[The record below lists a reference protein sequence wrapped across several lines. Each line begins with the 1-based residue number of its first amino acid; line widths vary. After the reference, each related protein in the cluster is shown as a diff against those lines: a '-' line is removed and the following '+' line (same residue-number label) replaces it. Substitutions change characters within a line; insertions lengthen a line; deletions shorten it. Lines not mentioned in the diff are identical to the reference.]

1 MTSLVNPPTR
11 SQSVPT
17 AFPHDSASISEVEL
31 APAPLATQPQ
41 HSQSSLVQTEAQM
54 QQLGQASV
62 QDMPVSSPVLPAN
75 SLRSADPVPL
85 RYDPAAIQAT
95 YREQRPKVMRRWAE
109 IARPLLKLLW
119 SRWWDR
125 RTGQHHEAQRA
136 IQLRETLTQLGPAF
150 IKIGQALS
158 TRPDIL
164 KGAYLEELTKL
175 QDQLPAF
182 DNAIAFQFIQEELGA
197 LPTELFAE
205 ISPNPI
211 AAASLG
217 QVYKGRLKTGEAV
230 AIKVQRP
237 DLAEKIA
244 LDVYIL
250 RGLAAWAQRQFKGIR
265 SDLVGILDE
274 FAGRLFEEMDYTQEG
289 QNAER
294 FDRLYGSLT
303 NIYIP
308 TIYWDYTHTRVLTME
323 WIEGTKLSYPERI
336 EAQGV
341 DARELIDAGIQ
352 CSLRQ
357 LLEHGFF
364 HADPHPGNLLGMA
377 NGKLAYLDFGMMSEI
392 QVEQRYSL
400 INAIV
405 HIVNREFEALA
416 QDYVN
421 LGFLTPETDLDPIAS
436 ALGVVFQDALGAS
449 VGDLNINRIF
459 QQLSDLM
466 YDYPFRVPAYYALI
480 VRSLL
485 SMEGIA
491 IGVDPNFKVLSAA
504 YPYVAKRLL
513 TDPAP
518 ELRQSLRDLLLKDGS
533 FRWNRLENLLRN
545 ARNIQ
550 DYDLGTTLNQA
561 MDFLFSERGEFIRD
575 QIAAELVKSLDQLG
589 YNTLQGML
597 QRLPFAPL
605 PESLPA
611 LPTGEEPTASPPTTA
626 NNLDQLKRIWTLLQE
641 TPGFDPMQLLNA
653 FAQVLGR
660 RETQTLGQ
668 QVASGLV
675 QRAIAR
681 LVREWF
687 VPEPSTPLLQNSNS
701 QPRSR

>member
-1 MTSLVNPPTR
+1 
-11 SQSVPT
+11 
-17 AFPHDSASISEVEL
+17 
-31 APAPLATQPQ
+31 
-41 HSQSSLVQTEAQM
+41 
-54 QQLGQASV
+54 
-62 QDMPVSSPVLPAN
+62 
-75 SLRSADPVPL
+75 
-85 RYDPAAIQAT
+85 
-95 YREQRPKVMRRWAE
+95 
-109 IARPLLKLLW
+109 
-119 SRWWDR
+119 
-125 RTGQHHEAQRA
+125 
-136 IQLRETLTQLGPAF
+136 
-150 IKIGQALS
+150 
-158 TRPDIL
+158 
-164 KGAYLEELTKL
+164 
-175 QDQLPAF
+175 
-182 DNAIAFQFIQEELGA
+182 
-197 LPTELFAE
+197 
-205 ISPNPI
+205 
-211 AAASLG
+211 
-217 QVYKGRLKTGEAV
+217 
-230 AIKVQRP
+230 
-237 DLAEKIA
+237 
-244 LDVYIL
+244 
-250 RGLAAWAQRQFKGIR
+250 
-265 SDLVGILDE
+265 
-274 FAGRLFEEMDYTQEG
+274 
-289 QNAER
+289 
-294 FDRLYGSLT
+294 
-303 NIYIP
+303 
-308 TIYWDYTHTRVLTME
+308 ME
-323 WIEGTKLSYPERI
+323 WIEGTKLSYPDRI

-611 LPTGEEPTASPPTTA
+611 LPTREEPTASPPTTA